1 MYRSSKQVRTS
12 EKTLP
17 GTSVNKGAKKGPGQW
32 TPQDDVVMVGSNLS
46 LEYVPQPRA
55 HLWLLESRVPV
66 GVWRR
71 HEFW

>member
-1 MYRSSKQVRTS
+1 MYRRSKQARTS

-17 GTSVNKGAKKGPGQW
+17 GTSVNKGAKEGPGQW

-55 HLWLLESRVPV
+55 QL
-66 GVWRR
+66 
-71 HEFW
+71 